1 MRRIASRSQRAGF
14 TLIEALLATLLMA
27 IIMGALAQ
35 MTSQWLRGW
44 DRGFTR
50 IQSVDLLAVGLD
62 RLVADIA
69 AAEII
74 GGAAS
79 NVPMFDGSEFAVMF
93 VRTPLGPNTF
103 TGLEVIRIEEA
114 SDSRGPALVRN
125 TAPFT
130 PLLRDLAQVN
140 FSDPVVLIRAP
151 YRLSF
156 SYAGPDRMWRD
167 TWRGAAQLPRAIR
180 ASVRDSAASKVLAVS
195 TSTVIRAELPARCA
209 AAKAVGE
216 CVLIEPASNSRPDG
230 RKTYVGAAAEQFPP
244 PDVGVGTE
252 RLPYPD
258 VGVNT
263 GRLPHP

>member
-1 MRRIASRSQRAGF
+1 VRRIALQSQRAGF

-35 MTSQWLRGW
+35 MTSQWLRSW
-44 DRGFTR
+44 DRGFAR

-74 GGAAS
+74 AGSATDM
-79 NVPMFDGSEFAVMF
+79 PLFDGTEFAVMF

-103 TGLEVIRIEEA
+103 AGLEVIRIEEA

-130 PLLRDLAQVN
+130 PLIRDLRQVN

-151 YRLSF
+151 YRISF
-156 SYAGPDRMWRD
+156 SYAGPDHMWSD
-167 TWRGAAQLPRAIR
+167 TWSGAAQLPRAIR
-180 ASVRDSAASKVLAVS
+180 ASVRDSATSKALAVS

-209 AAKAVGE
+209 AAKAVAE
-216 CVLIEPASNSRPDG
+216 CVYADPATKSRPDSG
-230 RKTYVGAAAEQFPP
+230 KAYVGA
-244 PDVGVGTE
+244 GVE
-252 RLPYPD
+252 DLRQP
-258 VGVNT
+258 
-263 GRLPHP
+263 

>member
-1 MRRIASRSQRAGF
+1 MRRIASRSQRTGF

-35 MTSQWLRGW
+35 MTSQWLRSW
-44 DRGFTR
+44 DRGFAR

-74 GGAAS
+74 AATAT
-79 NVPMFDGSEFAVMF
+79 NMPMFDGTESAVMF

-114 SDSRGPALVRN
+114 SDNRGSALVRN

-130 PLLRDLAQVN
+130 PVIRDLREVD
-140 FSDPVVLIRAP
+140 FSNPVVLIRAP
-151 YRLSF
+151 YRISF
-156 SYAGPDRMWRD
+156 SYAGPDHMWQD
-167 TWRGAAQLPRAIR
+167 TWRGVAQLPRAIR
-180 ASVRDSAASKVLAVS
+180 VSVRDSAASRTLAVS

-209 AAKAVGE
+209 AAKAVAE
-216 CVLIEPASNSRPDG
+216 CIPADAASPPRSDG
-230 RKTYVGAAAEQFPP
+230 RKAHVGAGGEEFGQP
-244 PDVGVGTE
+244 
-252 RLPYPD
+252 
-258 VGVNT
+258 
-263 GRLPHP
+263 

>member
-1 MRRIASRSQRAGF
+1 MRRVASRSQRAGF

-35 MTSQWLRGW
+35 MTSQWLRSW

-69 AAEII
+69 AAEIVA
-74 GGAAS
+74 GSAT
-79 NVPMFDGSEFAVMF
+79 NMPLFDGTEFAVMF
-93 VRTPLGPNTF
+93 VRTPVGPNTF

-130 PLLRDLAQVN
+130 PVIRDLTEVN
-140 FSDPVVLIRAP
+140 FSDPVVLVRAP
-151 YRLSF
+151 YRISF
-156 SYAGPDRMWRD
+156 SYAGPDRVWRD

-180 ASVRDSAASKVLAVS
+180 VSVRDSAASRILAVS
-195 TSTVIRAELPARCA
+195 THGHSCGASGTLRGRESSSGLHSYGAGIELA
-209 AAKAVGE
+209 
-216 CVLIEPASNSRPDG
+216 
-230 RKTYVGAAAEQFPP
+230 F
-244 PDVGVGTE
+244 
-252 RLPYPD
+252 
-258 VGVNT
+258 
-263 GRLPHP
+263 